1 MDTEVFE
8 RIRVSLLEQ
17 RRNLADW
24 LTTTPAWK
32 KQVRLG
38 PVNEQAAQAHLQVLD
53 TMIEKTQ
60 DQTLGLCEVCHD
72 YIEPD
77 RLEMDY
83 TSSVCLDHLSAAEK
97 NRLEAELELAT
108 KVQQA
113 LLPQHVPDIP
123 GLELAAFSRPADIVG
138 GDYFDFFRFQDETH
152 GLVIGDVAGH
162 GMSASL
168 LMASLQ
174 ASLRTLA
181 PDYASPVEVVRRLN
195 LLFCHNI
202 HLSKFVTLFLARFD
216 PQTRS
221 LTYCNAGHNPP
232 LLWRARPNGQES
244 LAYLRPT
251 GAAIGLVE
259 EFQFGAETV
268 TLAPGDILLLYTDG
282 VTEATNPQEE
292 EFGQERLV
300 ELVRYGSPWSAQE
313 LVREVR
319 RRLQEFTHGQPL
331 ADDTTIVAGKIKKHH
346 SGGALPQ
353 NR

>member
-1 MDTEVFE
+1 MDAEVFE

-17 RRNLADW
+17 RQNLTDW
-24 LTTTPAWK
+24 LTTAPVWK

-38 PVNEQAAQAHLQVLD
+38 PVDERAVQAHVRVLD
-53 TMIEKTQ
+53 TAIEKTENQ
-60 DQTLGLCEVCHD
+60 SLGLCEVCHD
-72 YIEPD
+72 YIEPG

-83 TSSVCLDHLSAAEK
+83 TCCVCLDHLSTAEK
-97 NRLEAELELAT
+97 NRLESELELAT

-113 LLPQHVPDIP
+113 LLPQQVPDIA
-123 GLELAAFSRPADIVG
+123 GLELAAEIVG
-138 GDYFDFFRFQDETH
+138 GDYFDFFRFRDGPH

-174 ASLRTLA
+174 ASLRTLVSDYEA
-181 PDYASPVEVVRRLN
+181 PADVVGRLN

-202 HLSKFVTLFLARFD
+202 HLAKFVTLFLARFD
-216 PQTRS
+216 SPTHS

-232 LLWRARPNGQES
+232 LLFRAQPNGKEPFS
-244 LAYLRPT
+244 YLRPT

-259 EFQFGAETV
+259 EFQFGTETV
-268 TLAPGDILLLYTDG
+268 TLRPGDILLLYTDG
-282 VTEATNPQEE
+282 LTEAINPHEE

-300 ELVRYGSPWSAQE
+300 ELVRDGSHWSAQE

-319 RRLQEFTHGQPL
+319 HRLQEFTHGQPL
-331 ADDTTIVAGKIKKHH
+331 ADDTTIVVCKTKE
-346 SGGALPQ
+346 Q
-353 NR
+353 

>member
-1 MDTEVFE
+1 MDAEVFE

-17 RRNLADW
+17 RQNLTDW
-24 LTTTPAWK
+24 LTTAPVWK

-38 PVNEQAAQAHLQVLD
+38 PVDERAVQARVRVLD
-53 TMIEKTQ
+53 TAIEKAEN
-60 DQTLGLCEVCHD
+60 QTLGLCEVCHD
-72 YIEPD
+72 YIEPS

-83 TSSVCLDHLSAAEK
+83 TCCVCLDHLSAAEK
-97 NRLEAELELAT
+97 NRLESELELAS

-113 LLPQHVPDIP
+113 LLPQQVPDIP
-123 GLELAAFSRPADIVG
+123 GLELAAFSRPAEIVG
-138 GDYFDFFRFQDETH
+138 GDYFDFFRFRDGAY

-174 ASLRTLA
+174 ASLRTLVS
-181 PDYASPVEVVRRLN
+181 DYASPADVVRRLN

-202 HLSKFVTLFLARFD
+202 HLTKFVTLFLARFD
-216 PQTRS
+216 TRTHS

-232 LLWRARPNGQES
+232 LLFRAQPKGKEPLS
-244 LAYLRPT
+244 YLRPT

-259 EFQFGAETV
+259 EFQFGTETV
-268 TLAPGDILLLYTDG
+268 FLTPGDILLLYTDG
-282 VTEATNPQEE
+282 VTEAINPQEE

-300 ELVRYGSPWSAQE
+300 ELVRDGSRWSAQE

-319 RRLQEFTHGQPL
+319 HRLQEFTHDRPP
-331 ADDTTIVAGKIKKHH
+331 ADDTTIVACKTKG
-346 SGGALPQ
+346 Q
-353 NR
+353 

>member
-8 RIRVSLLEQ
+8 RIRVSLQEQ
-17 RRNLADW
+17 RQNLTDW
-24 LTTTPAWK
+24 FTAAPAWK

-38 PVNEQAAQAHLQVLD
+38 PVDERAIKARVQVLD
-53 TMIEKTQ
+53 TAIEKTKTH
-60 DQTLGLCEVCHD
+60 TLGLCEVCHD
-72 YIEPD
+72 YIEPS

-83 TSSVCLDHLSAAEK
+83 TCCVCLDHLSAEEK
-97 NRLEAELELAT
+97 NRLESELELAT

-113 LLPQHVPDIP
+113 LLPQQVPEDIP
-123 GLELAAFSRPADIVG
+123 GLELAAFSRPAEIVG
-138 GDYFDFFRFQDETH
+138 GDYFDFFHFQDGVH

-181 PDYASPVEVVRRLN
+181 LDYHAPVDVVRRLN

-202 HLSKFVTLFLARFD
+202 HLTKFVTLFLARFEA
-216 PQTRS
+216 QTNE

-232 LLWRARPNGQES
+232 LLYRSRPNGQDR
-244 LAYLRPT
+244 LFYLRPT

-259 EFQFGAETV
+259 DFQFEAETV
-268 TLAPGDILLLYTDG
+268 TLMPGDILLLYTDG
-282 VTEATNPQEE
+282 VTEAMNPDDE

-300 ELVRYGSPWSAQE
+300 ELVRSGAHWSAQE
-313 LVREVR
+313 LVRQVR
-319 RRLQEFTHGQPL
+319 HRLQAFTHGQPP
-331 ADDTTIVAGKIKKHH
+331 ADDTTIVAGKTKR
-346 SGGALPQ
+346 L
-353 NR
+353 